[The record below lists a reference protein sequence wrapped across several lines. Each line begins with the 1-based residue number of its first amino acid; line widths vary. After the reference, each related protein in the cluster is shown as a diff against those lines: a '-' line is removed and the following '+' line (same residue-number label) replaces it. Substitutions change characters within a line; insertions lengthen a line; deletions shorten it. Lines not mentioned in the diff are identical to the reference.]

1 MVLSRT
7 ISLYSTDDQHSTTPH
22 LTSLLLCPTAQ
33 HFQPSSTLS
42 LLTVTSVS
50 VSVRWFVCFGQS
62 FADFSQE
69 IGLASIGATDDQ
81 ITRLSRCYWSI
92 QQHTYHSSPPIVLTL
107 SHIPPSHSLSSIC
120 PSLCLLC
127 MADRFSV
134 EFGLCKQQGQRK
146 AYGAG
151 LLSSFGELEY
161 AMSDKPDIRPFDPFD
176 AAEREYPITEYQPV
190 YYEADSFEDAQ
201 RRMRE
206 YSESF
211 GRLFYV
217 RYNPYSQSLEVDGN
231 VITDGDR
238 QTTRK

>member
-1 MVLSRT
+1 M
-7 ISLYSTDDQHSTTPH
+7 Q
-22 LTSLLLCPTAQ
+22 A
-33 HFQPSSTLS
+33 
-42 LLTVTSVS
+42 
-50 VSVRWFVCFGQS
+50 

-81 ITRLSRCYWSI
+81 ITRLSRCYW
-92 QQHTYHSSPPIVLTL
+92 
-107 SHIPPSHSLSSIC
+107 
-120 PSLCLLC
+120 
-127 MADRFSV
+127 FSV
-134 EFGLCKQQGQRK
+134 EFGLCKQHGERK

-161 AMSDKPDIRPFDPFD
+161 AMSDKPDIRAFDPFD

-190 YYEADSFEDAQ
+190 YYEADSFDDAQ

-211 GRLFYV
+211 GRLFHV

-231 VITDGDR
+231 VITEGEG
-238 QTTRK
+238 QERKK